1 MPTTKKLGAFSLAD
15 ILTGQMFIYIDVQ
28 LSVVYSS
35 GPFGFGKRT
44 GNCVCHYDLKAEVWK
59 REDSYVQDGLWI
71 TALQLWGMIDPI
83 MLSEQK
89 QMRY

>member
-1 MPTTKKLGAFSLAD
+1 MGIRLELWKLQLPLRWTWSTMPTTKKLGAFSLAD

-44 GNCVCHYDLKAEVWK
+44 GNCVCHYDLKAEV
-59 REDSYVQDGLWI
+59 
-71 TALQLWGMIDPI
+71 
-83 MLSEQK
+83 
-89 QMRY
+89 